1 MDLTDKIANLPQKP
15 GIYQYKDESGKI
27 IYVGKAIKLRNRV
40 RSYFNKQKQHD
51 AKTRALVGKIE
62 DVEVIVT
69 DSEAE
74 ALILEDTLI
83 KKHKPRYNIN
93 LKDDKSYPYV
103 KVTSEPYPR
112 IFQTRTVVRDGSKY
126 YGPFTKVGDMHRV
139 LDLIHKLFRL
149 RTCNL
154 NITASSILEKKHK
167 VCLEF
172 HIKKCDGPCE
182 GLIPFQEYNKYVD
195 YAKSIL
201 SGKTRDL
208 ELFLRDRMEQLS
220 EEMKFEEAAEARD
233 QLGAI
238 RQFVSKQ
245 KVVTADLID
254 RDVFGIYREENT
266 ACSLVFTVREGK
278 LIGRKHFIIKKA
290 DNLADEEILQRTLDT
305 WYSEQDFVPKEIF
318 LPSEPEDIETLS
330 SILTEKRKATVHIK
344 IPKIGDKRHL
354 IDLAENNA
362 KYVLKEYLLAISKR
376 EQTVPHAVQALQ
388 RDLRLKKIPRII
400 ECFDNS
406 HLHGTE
412 LVSSMVCF
420 EDGKPKKSEYR
431 KYKNQTVNKNDDF
444 AAMREAVQRRYTR
457 LINENQRLPDL
468 IVIDGGKGQ
477 LSSAVGI
484 LKELGIFDKV
494 AIIGLAKRLEEVFF
508 PGNSEAV
515 LLPRTSSSLRLIQQL
530 RDEAHRFA
538 ITYHRQLRSK
548 RTFRT
553 ELTDIPGIGAKT
565 AQKLLIDLGSVEAIR
580 KCTVA
585 QLKVHLG
592 EKQAKSIHK
601 YFAEKDSSSLDDTA
615 AETKS

>member
-15 GIYQYKDESGKI
+15 GIYQYKDSAGKI

-40 RSYFNKQKQHD
+40 RSYFNKLKHHD
-51 AKTRALVGKIE
+51 AKTRSLVNKIE

-103 KVTSEPYPR
+103 KVTNEPYPR
-112 IFQTRTVVRDGSKY
+112 IFQTRNVIRDGSKY
-126 YGPFTKVGDMHRV
+126 FGPFTKVGDMHRV
-139 LDLIHKLFRL
+139 LELIHKLFRL
-149 RTCNL
+149 RTCKL
-154 NITASSILEKKHK
+154 NITAETILEKKHK
-167 VCLEF
+167 VCLEY

-182 GLIPFQEYNKYVD
+182 GLISQEDYNKNID

-208 ELFLRDRMEQLS
+208 EHYLRKKMEQLS
-220 EEMKFEEAAEARD
+220 EEMKFEEAAQVRD

-238 RQFVSKQ
+238 RQFVSRQ
-245 KVVTADLID
+245 KVVTADLVD
-254 RDVFGIYREENT
+254 RDVFGIYREDNT

-290 DNLADEEILQRTLDT
+290 DDLTDEEIVQRTLDT
-305 WYSEQDFVPKEIF
+305 WYSEQEFVPKEIF
-318 LPSEPEDIETLS
+318 LPTEPEDIETLS
-330 SILTEKRKATVHIK
+330 TILAKKRKASVSIK
-344 IPKIGDKRHL
+344 IPKIGEKRHL
-354 IDLAENNA
+354 VDLAENNA
-362 KYVLKEYLLAISKR
+362 QYILKEYLLAIAKR
-376 EQTVPHAVQALQ
+376 EQSVPHAVQALQ
-388 RDLRLKKIPRII
+388 RDLRLKRLPRII

-406 HLHGTE
+406 HLQGTE

-431 KYKNQTVNKNDDF
+431 KFKNQTVNKNDDF
-444 AAMREAVQRRYTR
+444 AAMREAVERRYSR
-457 LINENQRLPDL
+457 LINEKQRLPDL

-477 LSSAVGI
+477 LSSAVSV
-484 LKELGIFDKV
+484 LKELGILDKV
-494 AIIGLAKRLEEVFF
+494 AIVGLAKRLEEVFF

-548 RTFRT
+548 RTFKT
-553 ELTDIPGIGAKT
+553 ELTEIPGIGAKT
-565 AQKLLIDLGSVEAIR
+565 AQKLLIDMGSVEAIS
-580 KCTVA
+580 KSTVA
-585 QLKVHLG
+585 QLKVHIG
-592 EKQAKSIHK
+592 EKQAKAIHK
-601 YFAEKDSSSLDDTA
+601 YFADKEEEKLDNTSTEA
-615 AETKS
+615 QS

>member
-15 GIYQYKDESGKI
+15 GIYQYKDATGKI

-40 RSYFNKQKQHD
+40 RSYFNKLKQHD
-51 AKTRALVGKIE
+51 AKTRALVGRIE

-149 RTCNL
+149 RTCKL
-154 NITASSILEKKHK
+154 NITANTILEKKHK

-182 GLIPFQEYNKYVD
+182 GLISLQEYNKYVN

-201 SGKTRDL
+201 SGKTREL
-208 ELFLRDRMEQLS
+208 EIYLRDRMEQLS

-238 RQFVSKQ
+238 RQFVSRQ

-290 DNLADEEILQRTLDT
+290 DDLPDEEILQRTLDT
-305 WYSEQDFVPKEIF
+305 WYSEQEFVPSEIF
-318 LPSEPEDIETLS
+318 LPTEPEDIETLS
-330 SILTEKRKATVHIK
+330 SILAKKRNGSVSIK

-354 IDLAENNA
+354 VDLAENNA
-362 KYVLKEYLLAISKR
+362 QYILKEYLLAITKR

-388 RDLRLKKIPRII
+388 RDLRLKKLPRII

-406 HLHGTE
+406 HLQGTE

-431 KYKNQTVNKNDDF
+431 KFKNQTVNKNDDF

-484 LKELGIFDKV
+484 LKELGILEKV
-494 AIIGLAKRLEEVFF
+494 AVIGLAKRLEEVFF

-565 AQKLLIDLGSVEAIR
+565 AQKLLKEVGSVDAIR
-580 KCTVA
+580 NSSIA
-585 QLKVHLG
+585 QLKVHLS

-601 YFAEKDSSSLDDTA
+601 YFAEKENNSLDDSS
-615 AETKS
+615 AESES

>member
-15 GIYQYKDESGKI
+15 GIYQYKDATGKI

-40 RSYFNKQKQHD
+40 RSYFNKLKQHD
-51 AKTRALVGKIE
+51 AKTRALVGRIE

-149 RTCNL
+149 RTCKL
-154 NITASSILEKKHK
+154 NITANTILEKKHK

-182 GLIPFQEYNKYVD
+182 GLISLQEYNKYVD

-201 SGKTRDL
+201 SGKTREL
-208 ELFLRDRMEQLS
+208 EIYLRDRMEQLS

-238 RQFVSKQ
+238 RQFVSRQ

-290 DNLADEEILQRTLDT
+290 DDLPDEEILQRTLDT
-305 WYSEQDFVPKEIF
+305 WYSEQEFVPREIF
-318 LPSEPEDIETLS
+318 LPTEPEDIETLS
-330 SILTEKRKATVHIK
+330 SILAKKRNGSVSIK

-354 IDLAENNA
+354 VDLAENNA
-362 KYVLKEYLLAISKR
+362 QYILKEYLLAITKR

-388 RDLRLKKIPRII
+388 RDLRLKKLPRII

-406 HLHGTE
+406 HLQGTE

-431 KYKNQTVNKNDDF
+431 KFKNQTVNKNDDF

-484 LKELGIFDKV
+484 LKELGILEKV
-494 AIIGLAKRLEEVFF
+494 AVIGLAKRLEEVFF

-565 AQKLLIDLGSVEAIR
+565 AQKLLKEVGSVDAIR
-580 KCTVA
+580 NSSIA
-585 QLKVHLG
+585 QLKVHLS

-601 YFAEKDSSSLDDTA
+601 YFAEKENNSLDDSS
-615 AETKS
+615 AESES

>member
-15 GIYQYKDESGKI
+15 GIYQYKDSAGKI

-40 RSYFNKQKQHD
+40 RSYFNKLKHHD
-51 AKTRALVGKIE
+51 AKTRSLVNKIE

-103 KVTSEPYPR
+103 KVTNEPYPR
-112 IFQTRTVVRDGSKY
+112 IFQTRNVIRDGSKY
-126 YGPFTKVGDMHRV
+126 FGPFTKVGDMHRV
-139 LDLIHKLFRL
+139 LELIHKLFRL
-149 RTCNL
+149 RTCKL
-154 NITASSILEKKHK
+154 NITAETILEKKHK
-167 VCLEF
+167 VCLEY

-182 GLIPFQEYNKYVD
+182 GLISQEDYNKNID

-208 ELFLRDRMEQLS
+208 EHYLRKKMEQLS
-220 EEMKFEEAAEARD
+220 EEMKFEEAAQVRD

-238 RQFVSKQ
+238 RQFVSRQ
-245 KVVTADLID
+245 KVVTADLVD
-254 RDVFGIYREENT
+254 RDVFGIYREDNT

-290 DNLADEEILQRTLDT
+290 DDLTDEEIVQRTLDT
-305 WYSEQDFVPKEIF
+305 WYSEQEFVPKEIF
-318 LPSEPEDIETLS
+318 LPTEPEDIETLS
-330 SILTEKRKATVHIK
+330 TILAKKRKASVSIK
-344 IPKIGDKRHL
+344 IPKIGEKRHL
-354 IDLAENNA
+354 VDLAENNA
-362 KYVLKEYLLAISKR
+362 QYILKEYLLAIAKR
-376 EQTVPHAVQALQ
+376 EQSVPHAVQALQ
-388 RDLRLKKIPRII
+388 RDLRLKRLPRII

-406 HLHGTE
+406 HLQGTE

-431 KYKNQTVNKNDDF
+431 KFKNQTVNKNDDF
-444 AAMREAVQRRYTR
+444 AAMREAVERRYSR
-457 LINENQRLPDL
+457 LINEKQRLPDL

-477 LSSAVGI
+477 LSSAVSV
-484 LKELGIFDKV
+484 LKELGILGKV
-494 AIIGLAKRLEEVFF
+494 AIVGLAKRLEEVFF

-548 RTFRT
+548 RTFKT
-553 ELTDIPGIGAKT
+553 ELTEIPGIGAKT
-565 AQKLLIDLGSVEAIR
+565 AQKLLIDMGSVEAIS
-580 KCTVA
+580 KSTVA
-585 QLKVHLG
+585 QLKVHIG
-592 EKQAKSIHK
+592 EKQAKAIHK
-601 YFAEKDSSSLDDTA
+601 YFADKEEEKLDNTSTEA
-615 AETKS
+615 QS